1 VAKMAPLCAGSVI
14 FFALDGTHPTVLQHR
29 GQGKRAAFVRDGQLI
44 LCEGQSETDLISI
57 NEIPITCSGRALF
70 QVENALAAAAAAWA
84 LGLSKEAIRTSL
96 ETFRADRQDD
106 PCRFNIVP
114 HGEATLVIDDC
125 HNISALA
132 AVVSALDR
140 FPQRKRSVVYSAGD
154 ARRDEDIVRQG
165 EILAAAFD
173 RVILYDDPSAAD
185 RAPGDVPDLM
195 KKGLAIG
202 PRVAE
207 IIHVSDYREALGKAL
222 SLLAPGELALL
233 QTLDDNIESS
243 LVVLSAIGVVSD
255 EKKARGSAGTA
266 NKPHPRS
273 VALSVTLRSP
283 SRPDSK
289 KN

>member
-1 VAKMAPLCAGSVI
+1 VS
-14 FFALDGTHPTVLQHR
+14 
-29 GQGKRAAFVRDGQLI
+29 
-44 LCEGQSETDLISI
+44 
-57 NEIPITCSGRALF
+57 
-70 QVENALAAAAAAWA
+70 
-84 LGLSKEAIRTSL
+84 
-96 ETFRADRQDD
+96 
-106 PCRFNIVP
+106 

-125 HNISALA
+125 HNVSALA
-132 AVVSALDR
+132 AVVFALDR

-173 RVILYDDPSAAD
+173 RVILYDDPSVTN
-185 RAPGDVPDLM
+185 RGLGDVPGLLR
-195 KKGLAIG
+195 KGLALG

-207 IIHVSDYREALGKAL
+207 IIYVSDYREALGKAL

-233 QTLDDNIESS
+233 QALDDNIESS
-243 LVVLSAIGVVSD
+243 LAVLSAIGVVSE

-273 VALSVTLRSP
+273 VALPVTLRSP

>member
-1 VAKMAPLCAGSVI
+1 VS
-14 FFALDGTHPTVLQHR
+14 
-29 GQGKRAAFVRDGQLI
+29 
-44 LCEGQSETDLISI
+44 
-57 NEIPITCSGRALF
+57 
-70 QVENALAAAAAAWA
+70 
-84 LGLSKEAIRTSL
+84 
-96 ETFRADRQDD
+96 
-106 PCRFNIVP
+106 

-140 FPQRKRSVVYSAGD
+140 FPHRKRTAVYSAGD

-165 EILAAAFD
+165 EILAGAFD
-173 RVILYDDPSAAD
+173 RVLLYDDPSAAD
-185 RAPGDVPDLM
+185 RAPGDVPGLLR
-195 KKGLAIG
+195 KGLATG

-207 IIHVSDYREALGKAL
+207 VIYVSDYREAVGKAL

-233 QTLDDNIESS
+233 QTLDDNIEAS
-243 LVVLSAIGVVSD
+243 LSALSAMGVVSE